1 MAAKKAPNFTELE
14 KAVLLELVSEKKS
27 VIESKQ
33 NDGRMIC
40 KKKKEWENIENAFN
54 ARHGVNTR
62 SITQL
67 KSLWKNLKARAKA
80 DVAKER
86 RDRRKTGG
94 GPMEKNTD
102 NISNAISEMIP
113 QQINSLEN
121 AFDDDASFH
130 GDELEK
136 ENEEDSDD
144 DSQVNFHNV

>member
-1 MAAKKAPNFTELE
+1 
-14 KAVLLELVSEKKS
+14 
-27 VIESKQ
+27 
-33 NDGRMIC
+33 MIC

-136 ENEEDSDD
+136 ENEADSDD
-144 DSQVNFHNV
+144 DRTSATGK